1 MKPPSKASGRARAAS
16 KPNARLTAK
25 ELAQVR
31 AIAATANV
39 RISSKRKPLLFS
51 GTHATAAAETMAK
64 QLRRDLYRV
73 DLSAVVSK
81 YIGETEKNLD
91 RIFAAADAAGSILFF
106 DEADALFGK
115 RSTVKDSH
123 DRYSDIE
130 IDYLLQRIAEY
141 DGLAV
146 FATTPRLSLSM
157 ALRRRFSAYVFPPP

>member
-1 MKPPSKASGRARAAS
+1 MKPPSRAALR
-16 KPNARLTAK
+16 PCARLSAK
-25 ELAQVR
+25 ELALVR
-31 AIAATANV
+31 AIAASVNV

-51 GTHATAAAETMAK
+51 GTHATVAAEAMAK

-91 RIFAAADAAGSILFF
+91 RIFAATDAADWILFF

-123 DRYSDIE
+123 DRYSAIE
-130 IDYLLQRIAEY
+130 IDFLLQRIAEHHRLVV
-141 DGLAV
+141 LASK
-146 FATTPRLSLSM
+146 PGLSLPI
-157 ALRRRFSAYVFPPP
+157 ALRRRFSAYDFPPP